1 MLEKSANLESRYLEI
16 EQQMADPATA
26 SDFGRLAKLAKEH
39 ASLEAAVTSYREYRK
54 VLQAEEEARSIL
66 NESQDAE
73 LTSLAKEELETQETR
88 RLALEEELKMA
99 LLPRDPQDD
108 RDIIV
113 EIRAATG
120 GDEAALFVAELY
132 RMYSRFVQSKGWT
145 LDLIDARDTGIGGF
159 KEIVF
164 EVKGQGTYSLMKH
177 ESGVHRVQR
186 VPVTESSGR
195 LHTSTATVAVLP
207 EAEAVEVD
215 VKDEDLRIDIFHAG
229 GHGGQNVN
237 KVATAVRI
245 THIPSGIVAICQDE
259 RSQLRNKQKA
269 MAVLNARLLDRAQ
282 KQQQSEIS
290 SDRRSQVGT
299 GERSEKARTYNFPQD
314 RVTDHRI
321 GLTRHNLQTLLDG
334 DLTPLIEP
342 LMAWEQE
349 QRLKQALE

>member
-1 MLEKSANLESRYLEI
+1 MQKN
-16 EQQMADPATA
+16 D
-26 SDFGRLAKLAKEH
+26 
-39 ASLEAAVTSYREYRK
+39 
-54 VLQAEEEARSIL
+54 
-66 NESQDAE
+66 
-73 LTSLAKEELETQETR
+73 
-88 RLALEEELKMA
+88 
-99 LLPRDPQDD
+99 
-108 RDIIV
+108 
-113 EIRAATG
+113 
-120 GDEAALFVAELY
+120 
-132 RMYSRFVQSKGWT
+132 
-145 LDLIDARDTGIGGF
+145 
-159 KEIVF
+159 
-164 EVKGQGTYSLMKH
+164 
-177 ESGVHRVQR
+177 
-186 VPVTESSGR
+186 
-195 LHTSTATVAVLP
+195 
-207 EAEAVEVD
+207 
-215 VKDEDLRIDIFHAG
+215 
-229 GHGGQNVN
+229 
-237 KVATAVRI
+237 TAVRI